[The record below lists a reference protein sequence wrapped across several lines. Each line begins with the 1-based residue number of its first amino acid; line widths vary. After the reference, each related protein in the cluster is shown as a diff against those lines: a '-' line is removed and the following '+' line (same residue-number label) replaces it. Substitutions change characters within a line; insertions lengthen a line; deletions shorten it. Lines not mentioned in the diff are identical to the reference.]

1 MKRTMFA
8 LGTALLL
15 SGSLAHAAALNVT
28 IWQAIPGKSAAMM
41 ESAMAAKAIQEKLG
55 ASVMI
60 ALDNTGRLH
69 YGVGGFENWGAWA
82 KWVAK
87 LQDSE
92 DWAAWQQRAGADPA
106 AIQEE
111 NFILNTVPGTD
122 SPVGRD
128 DLGSVYQVFI
138 WNPPGTN
145 VAPLVERALEAAA
158 IHAKAGI
165 AVGVSVDQHLRMH
178 YVMNFKDWADW
189 AKLQDNPIEEFE
201 QFMLRYA
208 ANPVGDLVEV
218 YTVNRLP

>member
-1 MKRTMFA
+1 M
-8 LGTALLL
+8 
-15 SGSLAHAAALNVT
+15 
-28 IWQAIPGKSAAMM
+28 
-41 ESAMAAKAIQEKLG
+41 
-55 ASVMI
+55 
-60 ALDNTGRLH
+60 
-69 YGVGGFENWGAWA
+69 
-82 KWVAK
+82 
-87 LQDSE
+87 
-92 DWAAWQQRAGADPA
+92 
-106 AIQEE
+106 
-111 NFILNTVPGTD
+111 
-122 SPVGRD
+122 
-128 DLGSVYQVFI
+128 FI